1 MMSDGALSQDEIE
14 ALLKGADDAFG
25 GGTDAA
31 AGNSGGNNVDKQ
43 LFNEAAKLIA
53 ENQAFSLSSIS
64 TKTASITNIT
74 TTVGDVNNLHQMLS
88 GKMIEAKV
96 GYTGSING
104 NVYYF
109 MGENEALAVASLM
122 MGQKEAA
129 LNDMVAQVL
138 KEAFSQMVGVSD
150 SALSSRFG
158 GSFTNSPIET
168 SILEDAF
175 GINIPGPLAIV
186 SGNLSIE
193 GEIDNAPYVFALEL
207 PLLQS
212 LLSSA
217 SNNAASSSP
226 PASSGGNAGGGAAN
240 SNPMAG
246 LVDNQAFDSGPQLGV
261 QHAEFN
267 SLMPASDVQGTG
279 NIGLLMDVTM
289 NMTVELGRATMTIRD
304 ILGLGEGS
312 IIELQKL
319 AGEPVDLLVN
329 GKLIAKG
336 EVVVID
342 ENFGVRVTDIINPM
356 DRLTNKPR

>member
-25 GGTDAA
+25 SDSSKASSNGG
-31 AGNSGGNNVDKQ
+31 GNVDKQ
-43 LFNEAAKLIA
+43 LFNEAAKMIA

-64 TKTASITNIT
+64 TKTVSITNIT

-96 GYTGSING
+96 GYTGSITG

-109 MGENEALAVASLM
+109 MGENEALIVASLM

-175 GINIPGPLAIV
+175 SINIPGPLAIV
-186 SGNLSIE
+186 SGSLSIE
-193 GEIDNAPYVFALEL
+193 GEVENAPYVFALEL

-212 LLSSA
+212 LLGS
-217 SNNAASSSP
+217 ASSSSQA
-226 PASSGGNAGGGAAN
+226 PASNAAASNTNSAASGGN
-240 SNPMAG
+240 SMAG

>member
-1 MMSDGALSQDEIE
+1 MSDGALSQDEIE
-14 ALLKGADDAFG
+14 ALLKGADEAFG
-25 GGTDAA
+25 GDSAPKASNGGT
-31 AGNSGGNNVDKQ
+31 VDKQ

-64 TKTASITNIT
+64 TKTVSITNIT

-109 MGENEALAVASLM
+109 MGENEALIVASLM

-175 GINIPGPLAIV
+175 SINIPGSLAIV
-186 SGNLSIE
+186 SGSLSIE
-193 GEIDNAPYVFALEL
+193 GEVENAPYVFALEL

-217 SNNAASSSP
+217 SNTVAAPTASANTSSNTASSNNSM
-226 PASSGGNAGGGAAN
+226 SGH
-240 SNPMAG
+240 S
-246 LVDNQAFDSGPQLGV
+246 DNQSFDSGPQLGV

>member
-14 ALLKGADDAFG
+14 ALLKGADEAFG
-25 GGTDAA
+25 GDTAPKA
-31 AGNSGGNNVDKQ
+31 SSNGGGNVDKQ
-43 LFNEAAKLIA
+43 LFNEAAKMIA

-64 TKTASITNIT
+64 TKTVSITNIT

-88 GKMIEAKV
+88 GKMVEAKV

-109 MGENEALAVASLM
+109 MGENEALVVASLM

-129 LNDMVAQVL
+129 LNDMVSQVL

-175 GINIPGPLAIV
+175 SINIPGPLAIV
-186 SGNLSIE
+186 SGSLSIE
-193 GEIDNAPYVFALEL
+193 GEVDNAPYVFALEL

-212 LLSSA
+212 LIGSA
-217 SNNAASSSP
+217 SNNAAA
-226 PASSGGNAGGGAAN
+226 PAAGGNASNAGASAN
-240 SNPMAG
+240 NSMAG

-342 ENFGVRVTDIINPM
+342 ENFGVRVTDIINSM

>member
-25 GGTDAA
+25 GSDAS
-31 AGNSGGNNVDKQ
+31 AGNSGSTVDKQ

-96 GYTGSING
+96 GYTGSISG

-217 SNNAASSSP
+217 SSSAASFSAPASSAGNAASSN
-226 PASSGGNAGGGAAN
+226 SSMG
-240 SNPMAG
+240 G

-267 SLMPASDVQGTG
+267 SLMSASDVQGTG

>member
-1 MMSDGALSQDEIE
+1 MISDGALSQDEIE
-14 ALLKGADDAFG
+14 ALLKGSDEAFG
-25 GGTDAA
+25 GTDSGAA
-31 AGNSGGNNVDKQ
+31 DGNVDKQ
-43 LFNEAAKLIA
+43 LFNEAAKIIA
-53 ENQAFSLSSIS
+53 DNQAFSLSSIT
-64 TKTASITNIT
+64 TKTVSITNIAT
-74 TTVGDVNNLHQMLS
+74 TIGNSSNLQQMLS
-88 GKMIEAKV
+88 GKMVEGKV
-96 GYTGSING
+96 AYTGSISG

-109 MGENEALAVASLM
+109 MGEREALAIASLM
-122 MGQKEAA
+122 MGQKEEA

-138 KEAFSQMVGVSD
+138 KEAFSQMVGSSD
-150 SALSSRFG
+150 SALTSRFG
-158 GSFTNSPIET
+158 GNFNNSPVET
-168 SILEDAF
+168 SVLEDASTV
-175 GINIPGPLAIV
+175 NIAGSLAIV
-186 SGNLSIE
+186 NGAISVD
-193 GEIDNAPYVFALEL
+193 GEFENASYVFAMEL

-212 LLSSA
+212 LIGNSA
-217 SNNAASSSP
+217 SAGNNSSSN
-226 PASSGGNAGGGAAN
+226 SGNGN
-240 SNPMAG
+240 SN
-246 LVDNQAFDSGPQLGV
+246 NQEFEPTNQLGV

-267 SLMPASDVQGTG
+267 SLMPADDIQGTG

-356 DRLTNKPR
+356 ERLRNKATK